1 MKNNHVAIF
10 FVSNYHQRHQN
21 HEQTVKCGW
30 EVMTSR
36 IWLSLNQIQQRF
48 VFFLE
53 RIPADRHYTRFSIRP
68 HLCAD
73 ASARRRSGILPGWRH
88 TPRLCGARRHIDAAA
103 ARARGKWRAA
113 AGWST
118 SLIWAFRSRTSGKAA
133 VRSAKPGH
141 TDKPVSCSAEEVSHR
156 SVAER
161 FQLLAVGN
169 RLKVVG
175 CSKVEGVTL
184 VTASGVEGAT
194 LLALTGP
201 LGWHQVS
208 VPDQRLWFLCLQI
221 NCWQFCH

>member
-1 MKNNHVAIF
+1 MKNNHVAKF
-10 FVSNYHQRHQN
+10 FVSNYHQLHQS

-30 EVMTSR
+30 EVVTSR
-36 IWLSLNQIQQRF
+36 IWLGLNKIHERF

-73 ASARRRSGILPGWRH
+73 ARSRGGFGILPGWRH
-88 TPRLCGARRHIDAAA
+88 THTPRLCPARRHIDAAA

-118 SLIWAFRSRTSGKAA
+118 SLIWASRSRTSGKAA

-141 TDKPVSCSAEEVSHR
+141 TDKPVSCSAEEVSRR

-161 FQLLAVGN
+161 FRFVGGAEDTFTCWLLESWGSDTCC
-169 RLKVVG
+169 RLG
-175 CSKVEGVTL
+175 RRGGDFIGLDRTF
-184 VTASGVEGAT
+184 G
-194 LLALTGP
+194 LTSAP
-201 LGWHQVS
+201 PQTS
-208 VPDQRLWFLCLQI
+208 VPD
-221 NCWQFCH
+221 